1 MILKKN
7 YKMKS
12 LEHRKQYKMHKNGKN
27 PFKILKNFIRLC
39 MSIDEINITSEQSN
53 EVQRR
58 FR

>member
-27 PFKILKNFIRLC
+27 LTKILKNYIINLNKMLSIVRL
-39 MSIDEINITSEQSN
+39 
-53 EVQRR
+53 
-58 FR
+58 